1 MHLKKCLIKVFCL
14 SPWNDGKCLAY
25 GDVPILCSA
34 LIKRLGSGNRLGF
47 KLTLNCRRHFFS
59 RITTYHCNLT
69 ASFQL
74 DNLALCGDV
83 HPNPGH
89 GNTSEKAGAFAGSI
103 PRGDTHYKPV
113 RLNQKGILC
122 DGCCNWHHAK
132 CIGLE
137 SREYMMLSSSD
148 DSWYCANCFFPFNF
162 TDSTD
167 RLTEHATGSDLQ
179 ASLSSERVIT
189 DVHN

>member
-1 MHLKKCLIKVFCL
+1 MPKYLICGHSSHVIPLTETIPYLSHPRARNFARHQQLRSAVIMRDWRVFTCSPQILLFLTFLCAGNLLHLKKCLTKVFCL

-59 RITTYHCNLT
+59 RRITYHCNLT
-69 ASFQL
+69 VSFQL

-89 GNTSEKAGAFAGSI
+89 GNTSDKAGAFAGRKHPTWKRPLQTS
-103 PRGDTHYKPV
+103 PLKP
-113 RLNQKGILC
+113 KG
-122 DGCCNWHHAK
+122 H
-132 CIGLE
+132 
-137 SREYMMLSSSD
+137 
-148 DSWYCANCFFPFNF
+148 
-162 TDSTD
+162 
-167 RLTEHATGSDLQ
+167 
-179 ASLSSERVIT
+179 SL
-189 DVHN
+189 

>member
-1 MHLKKCLIKVFCL
+1 MWSLIACLSPHWNNPLLVSPTITEFCVTSTAAVSGRHESRTCFSCSSQILLFLTFLSAGNLLHLKECLTKVFCL

-34 LIKRLGSGNRLGF
+34 LIKRFGSGSRLGF

-59 RITTYHCNLT
+59 RRINYHCNPT

-89 GNTSEKAGAFAGSI
+89 GNTSDTAGAFAGRKHPTWKHPLQTS
-103 PRGDTHYKPV
+103 PLKP
-113 RLNQKGILC
+113 KG
-122 DGCCNWHHAK
+122 H
-132 CIGLE
+132 
-137 SREYMMLSSSD
+137 
-148 DSWYCANCFFPFNF
+148 
-162 TDSTD
+162 
-167 RLTEHATGSDLQ
+167 
-179 ASLSSERVIT
+179 SLWWLL
-189 DVHN
+189 